1 MFTDFITWAS
11 TGIIFI
17 FAYIL
22 ISNTLWLLF
31 GSRLLQSLPG
41 VNIRGARGTL
51 KIAVMLVLFAVG
63 VARWI
68 YIYLHHQ
75 VFTNT
80 EKPKFKIIVSSTIK
94 RGSRFFKRR
103 ARSEKNP
110 HEPSTKPQPTES
122 SGRTSR

>member
-1 MFTDFITWAS
+1 MFADFTTWVS

-31 GSRLLQSLPG
+31 GSRLLQCLPG

-63 VARWI
+63 VVRWI
-68 YIYLHHQ
+68 CIYLHHQ
-75 VFTNT
+75 VFTNA
-80 EKPKFKIIVSSTIK
+80 EEPRFGIIVGSTIK
-94 RGSRFFKRR
+94 KGSRFFKRR
-103 ARSEKNP
+103 STSEKKHTNR
-110 HEPSTKPQPTES
+110 QPNRS
-122 SGRTSR
+122 L